1 MITINRL
8 SHEFHIGK
16 KGSTK
21 VVPVLRDINLTVGKG
36 EIVSVLGRSGSGKS
50 TLLNLVA
57 GYNKPSQGRIVINGT
72 DVTGFNETE
81 WAKFRLAHMGFI
93 FQSFQLIPSM
103 TAFQNIELPLTL
115 KGLDERV
122 RARMVK
128 ETMELVGMSEHEQYY
143 PSELSGGQQQRIGIA
158 RAMALKPALI
168 LADEPTGSLDSET
181 EKSVLEFIRV
191 LNQQWGTTFLMITH
205 DAEVASIAHRSVTIH
220 NGQLAEQAEA
230 EQHEPQKKQEEVNV

>member
-1 MITINRL
+1 MLYKTRKDVARLITIQNL
-8 SHEFHIGK
+8 SHQFHIGK
-16 KGSTK
+16 SGTERI
-21 VVPVLRDINLTVGKG
+21 VPVLSHVNLEVAKG

-50 TLLNLVA
+50 TLLNLAA
-57 GYNKPSQGRIVINGT
+57 GYIKPTSGSISINGT
-72 DVTGFNETE
+72 NVTAYSEAQ

-93 FQSFQLIPSM
+93 FQSFQLMPGM

-115 KGLDERV
+115 KGIDEKERGKL
-122 RARMVK
+122 VK
-128 ETMELVGMSEHEQYY
+128 ETMELVGMSEYEQYY

-158 RAMALKPALI
+158 RAMVLRPSII

-181 EKSVLEFIRV
+181 EQTVLAFIRQ

-220 NGQLAEQAEA
+220 NGQL
-230 EQHEPQKKQEEVNV
+230 VI